1 VSAVIK
7 NDMIKASLKLAL
19 LCLLPA
25 AASSQESDLDFFD
38 FERASLAD
46 IIDQRTGVTSRL
58 EFAARQAPGLVTV
71 LSREELRH
79 SGARSLADALPL
91 VPGLE
96 FAVDVEGNIGL
107 GIRGNWAHEGKV
119 LVLVDGQRYNE
130 AFFGTAQLER
140 ISIEQVEKIEVI
152 RGPGSVVYGGSAGLG
167 VVKITTRGG
176 KSIDGSAAAAS
187 YGLMTRGG
195 KAGSFNFAYGRH
207 GAGSELTAQLYLAAA
222 DRSDRRYTDFQGGSY
237 SMRGNSDLE
246 SRNVNLGYRK
256 GGYSARLI
264 ADQYRTTQ
272 RDHYDDSV
280 LPRPM
285 DRNFDAYFAEFSRE
299 FSPAD
304 GLTFTPSLNYSY
316 QEPYKGYD
324 ATYYP
329 RDKRSQYIK
338 GTVNAVYAVSSRMK
352 LSGGAELSADFAEL
366 IPPTTAYWFF
376 PGGKRSVDYGN
387 SAIFVEGV
395 AETGLGTLS
404 AGARY
409 DKHEKFAPA
418 FSPRLA
424 WTRVLEIFHLKAIY
438 SRAFRAPGIDNL
450 AANPALK
457 PERTSVAELEA
468 GFKPGEDLYL
478 TAGVFDIRIDEPIV
492 FYVEGGTQ
500 KYGNYGETGTRG
512 LELTGRVKKAWGYA
526 TLTYSHYVAYDNEV
540 NFYNSGGSGALLGF
554 ARNKVT
560 LNSSFKVAENF
571 SVSPSGVFYSGRRGY
586 YASGA
591 TKRFDDKLVAGVNFL
606 RDGLAGGR
614 LSLGLAVH
622 DIFNSGYSY
631 IQPYNGAHSPLP
643 APSRE
648 IRAKLDYKF

>member
-1 VSAVIK
+1 
-7 NDMIKASLKLAL
+7 MIKSSLKIGL

-25 AASSQESDLDFFD
+25 AAAAQDSDLDFFN

-46 IIDQRTGVTSRL
+46 IINQRTGVTSRL
-58 EFAARQAPGLVTV
+58 EFAARQAPGLITV
-71 LSREELRH
+71 ISREELH
-79 SGARSLADALPL
+79 QAGARSLADALPL

-140 ISIEQVEKIEVI
+140 ISVEQVEKIEVI

-167 VVKITTRGG
+167 VIKITTRGG
-176 KSIDGSAAAAS
+176 KSIDGAAASAS
-187 YGLMTRGG
+187 YGLMSRGG
-195 KAGSFNFAYGRH
+195 KGGAFNFAYGKP
-207 GAGSELTAQLYLAAA
+207 GAGSELTAQLYLSGA
-222 DRSDRRYTDFQGGSY
+222 DRGDRRYTDFQGGSY

-246 SRNVNLGYRK
+246 SRNVNLGFKK
-256 GGYSARLI
+256 GGYSVRVI

-272 RDHYDDSV
+272 RDHYDDTV
-280 LPRPM
+280 LPRPL
-285 DRNFDAYFAEFSRE
+285 DRNFDAYFAEFSME

-304 GLTFTPSLNYSY
+304 GLTIAPSLNYNY

-324 ATYYP
+324 AVYYP
-329 RDKRSQYIK
+329 RDKRSQYLK
-338 GTVNAVYAVSSRMK
+338 GTVNAVYAVSPSMK
-352 LSGGAELSADFAEL
+352 LSGGAELSADYAEL
-366 IPPTTAYWFF
+366 TPPTTAYWYFA
-376 PGGKRSVDYGN
+376 GGKRSVSYGN
-387 SAIFVEGV
+387 SAVFAEAVT
-395 AETGLGTLS
+395 ETGMGTLS

-409 DKHEKFAPA
+409 DKHEKFASA

-424 WTRVLEIFHLKAIY
+424 WTKALEFCHLKAIY

-450 AANPALK
+450 ASNPDLK
-457 PERTSVAELEA
+457 PEKTAVAEVEA
-468 GFKPGEDLYL
+468 GFQPGEDLYL
-478 TAGVFDIRIDEPIV
+478 TAGVFDIRIDEPIIFFV
-492 FYVEGGTQ
+492 DSGTQ
-500 KYGNYGETGTRG
+500 RYINSVETGTRG

-526 TLTYSHYVAYDNEV
+526 TLSYSHYAAYDNAV
-540 NFYNSGGSGALLGF
+540 ALYNSGGSGALLGF

-560 LNSSFKVAENF
+560 LNSSFKVTDNF
-571 SVSPSGVFYSGRRGY
+571 SVAPSGVFYSGRRGY
-586 YASGA
+586 HASGA
-591 TKRFDDKLVAGVNFL
+591 TRRFNDKLVAGVNF
-606 RDGLAGGR
+606 RHEGLAGGR